1 MKTEFKA
8 TLNLVM
14 ENSFGILDKEDKVEV
29 KVILGIRERE
39 VFPYC
44 DKEESGTGWFEI
56 YDIKTGGENWY
67 AEGGLWFE
75 DNGLV
80 DYDGVFSLPECIEE
94 KLKELNYKINL

>member
-29 KVILGIRERE
+29 KVILGIREL
-39 VFPYC
+39 
-44 DKEESGTGWFEI
+44 DNEESGKGWFEV
-56 YDIKTGGENWY
+56 YDIKTGGEKWHM
-67 AEGGLWFE
+67 EGGLWF
-75 DNGLV
+75 NQGALV
-80 DYDGVFSLPECIEE
+80 DYDGCFSLPECIEE

>member
-14 ENSFGILDKEDKVEV
+14 ENSFGILDKEDKIEV

-44 DKEESGTGWFEI
+44 DKEESNTGWFEV
-56 YDIKTGGENWY
+56 YDIKTGGEKWHVGLRSNADSTY
-67 AEGGLWFE
+67 PPLGSDYTSFDVLDVPENRTGG
-75 DNGLV
+75 
-80 DYDGVFSLPECIEE
+80 I
-94 KLKELNYKINL
+94 